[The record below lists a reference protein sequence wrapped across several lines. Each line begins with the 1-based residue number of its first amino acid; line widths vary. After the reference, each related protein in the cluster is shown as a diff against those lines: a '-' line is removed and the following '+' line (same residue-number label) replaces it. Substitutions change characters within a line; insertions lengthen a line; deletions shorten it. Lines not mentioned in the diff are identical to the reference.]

1 MSQKR
6 KINTN
11 TYKYSDCEYNCDYD
25 SDETVV
31 IYRSKDRKTFI
42 TSSVPQKYDKDFVF
56 VKEPHLNV
64 TSHGAFSNSEK
75 ALRRRQYRKKKKKFK
90 KSHKVDSN
98 ESHFYSRKVA
108 KCEFNRSALKD
119 IKNINEVPLK
129 GENISIEI

>member
-1 MSQKR
+1 MNHKR
-6 KINTN
+6 KINTH
-11 TYKYSDCEYNCDYD
+11 TYSDCEYDCDYD
-25 SDETVV
+25 SDETI

-75 ALRRRQYRKKKKKFK
+75 SLRRRQYKKKKKKFK

-98 ESHFYSRKVA
+98 ENPFYSRKVS

-119 IKNINEVPLK
+119 VKNINEVPLK